1 MDEST
6 SAVLQNLSTYDTYIK
21 NMSDSILAEQLQMI
35 HERIAGMKATLGK
48 RIQKRDTESSVD
60 PQNALMNCV
69 ISEDALNRLS
79 EEVNEQIKT
88 CATVA
93 MAEMSNVIGSSMTD
107 AQAFMTLPKVIG
119 SDVQRCGLSNEC
131 RWDIAQHSILEALQV
146 PPKVYSLTAKI
157 QSLVLQTVISIDSC
171 GLKGL
176 RSIGEVGVQLM
187 QDVFNCIIDEA
198 VLAN

>member
-1 MDEST
+1 MTPFLLFGIICTVSAVPVDQSETYAQLFQESENLQKQMDEST

-60 PQNALMNCV
+60 PHNALMKCV

-93 MAEMSNVIGSSMTD
+93 MAEMSNVIGSSMSD
-107 AQAFMTLPKVIG
+107 AQAFMTLPKIIG

-146 PPKVYSLTAKI
+146 
-157 QSLVLQTVISIDSC
+157 
-171 GLKGL
+171 
-176 RSIGEVGVQLM
+176 
-187 QDVFNCIIDEA
+187 
-198 VLAN
+198 

>member
-1 MDEST
+1 MHPSSRCQLFQLINLKVMLSSSRKVKMSRKKWT
-6 SAVLQNLSTYDTYIK
+6 SPRPQYCRIWPPMIHTLK

-35 HERIAGMKATLGK
+35 HDRISGMKATLGK
-48 RIQKRDTESSVD
+48 RIQKRDTVSSVD
-60 PQNALMNCV
+60 PKSALMKCV
-69 ISEDALNRLS
+69 ISEDALNRLA

-93 MAEMSNVIGSSMTD
+93 MAEMSNVIGSSMSD

-146 PPKVYSLTAKI
+146 RFQINIL
-157 QSLVLQTVISIDSC
+157 
-171 GLKGL
+171 
-176 RSIGEVGVQLM
+176 
-187 QDVFNCIIDEA
+187 
-198 VLAN
+198 